1 MKIEYNKG
9 NNISPVAFMFACP
22 GQKEQAAGRVVAGA
36 TGKNLNTLLSI
47 LSESENKKIRS
58 LFPSA
63 DRYDYLITNA
73 SDTVHYPALDKT
85 SLPSKS
91 EYGDKAN
98 LARLCGELECVKY
111 VIAFGA
117 QAKDVSRLVE
127 NEYLLRKLPHYPIF
141 ITSLPHLS
149 LLALNQI
156 SNDINGERIERG
168 DKEATYKRLTVVAKM
183 LINNIE
189 DLL

>member
-9 NNISPVAFMFACP
+9 KNISPVAFMFACP
-22 GQKEQAAGRVVAGA
+22 GQKEQAAGRVVAGS

-47 LSESENKKIRS
+47 LAESENEKVRA

-63 DRYDYLITNA
+63 DRYDYLITNS
-73 SDTVHYPALDKT
+73 SDIVHYPALDKT
-85 SLPSKS
+85 SLPSKK
-91 EYGDKAN
+91 EYNDEAN
-98 LARLCGELECVKY
+98 LSRLYTELKNIKY

-117 QAKDVSRLVE
+117 QAKDVSRLVD
-127 NEYLLRKLPHYPIF
+127 NKYQLQNASPRPVF

-156 SNDINGERIERG
+156 SEDINGERIERG
-168 DKEATYKRLTVVAKM
+168 DKEATHKRLTVVAKM
-183 LINNIE
+183 LTDNIK